1 MLPPAA
7 IIVPTRGRPHYL
19 DRALASI
26 APQAAAL
33 GAQVIVV
40 DDGPEISTR
49 TVAEAHG
56 VGGHHL
62 GVQQR
67 APRQVTVEHPAMP
80 VGPVHHRGD
89 AEAVGQVGHSR

>member
-1 MLPPAA
+1 MLPQAA

-26 APQAAAL
+26 APQAAVL
-33 GAQVIVV
+33 GVEVIVV

-56 VGGHHL
+56 ASYL
-62 GVQQR
+62 
-67 APRQVTVEHPAMP
+67 
-80 VGPVHHRGD
+80 
-89 AEAVGQVGHSR
+89 